1 MLLPRELW
9 MMVLEWK
16 SKWAWEERKEKVWRV
31 LDRVMPV
38 ELIDDWEMGI
48 YYVVTPMVEFIVEYN
63 ELGLDELHRIVIHQ
77 DIRIPKNDEW
87 GLMKVRVL
95 PTFGFTVFG

>member
-1 MLLPRELW
+1 MRLPRELW

-16 SKWAWEERKEKVWRV
+16 RKWAWAERKERVSRV
-31 LDRVMPV
+31 LDAVMPV

-63 ELGLDELHRIVIHQ
+63 EEDELRVVIHQ
-77 DIRIPKNDEW
+77 DIRIPKHDEW
-87 GLMKVRVL
+87 GLMNVRVL
-95 PTFGFTVFG
+95 PTYGFTVF